1 MFITRLIIMAFVI
14 LGIAH
19 SIPGIEVPNFWAAAF
34 FALILGIFN
43 AIVRPLL
50 LILTLPITLLTVGL
64 FALVINALTFWMAG
78 NLSIGVKVALLFRC
92 FLGRSCHLGNEHP
105 TQSHT
110 TISSKD
116 FRLVDDP
123 PQLFFSRDL

>member
-19 SIPGIEVPNFWAAAF
+19 SIPGIEVPNFCAAAF

-78 NLSIGVKVALLFRC
+78 NLSIGVKITSFSGAFWGGAVAWVTNILLNRIQ
-92 FLGRSCHLGNEHP
+92 RSHP
-105 TQSHT
+105 G
-110 TISSKD
+110 ISG
-116 FRLVDDP
+116 
-123 PQLFFSRDL
+123 